1 MDSLDSHQ
9 LRRDHRRSVIRRV
22 TRADFGDRRIRFG
35 EFASERRIKS
45 SMAETGIK
53 SHGEIVVPLVH
64 RASVLSVLAA
74 SDPLLY
80 FGEKDGRKMI

>member
-1 MDSLDSHQ
+1 MGSLDSHQ

-45 SMAETGIK
+45 SMAETGK

-64 RASVLSVLAA
+64 RAMLSCRMQTIPH
-74 SDPLLY
+74 SC
-80 FGEKDGRKMI
+80 GR